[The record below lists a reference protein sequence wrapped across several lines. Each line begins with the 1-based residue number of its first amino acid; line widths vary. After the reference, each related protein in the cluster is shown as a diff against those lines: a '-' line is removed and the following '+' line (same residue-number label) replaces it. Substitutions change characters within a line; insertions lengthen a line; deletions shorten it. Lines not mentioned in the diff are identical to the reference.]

1 MECFAFDYELDAYI
15 HDMCNNNE
23 FLGLR
28 SLGELAQNLVCNK
41 RSGVYRSIYRLL
53 QLALLLPVATTT
65 IERVFLA
72 MKIIKNH
79 MHNRMRDQLLNDS
92 LIVNIERKKL
102 NELSNE
108 AII

>member
-1 MECFAFDYELDAYI
+1 
-15 HDMCNNNE
+15 MCNSNE
-23 FLGLR
+23 FSGLT
-28 SLGELAQNLVCNK
+28 SLGELAQTLLCSK
-41 RSGVYRSIYRLL
+41 RSGVYPSVYRLL

-108 AII
+108 TIIQCFQKINELSN